1 MTTTLLNKVMTLELA
16 KELGQLLGSEQL
28 NEQEKRQYELSDRM
42 YKVLYP
48 NGKPNYKLTTEQFM
62 QLLFIQDE
70 LSMNQVLHITDG
82 GAVYLATSHDLRE
95 SSDTT
100 RLN

>member
-1 MTTTLLNKVMTLELA
+1 MTTAVLNKVMTLELA

-28 NEQEKRQYELSDRM
+28 NEQENIEAHEILMTWAS
-42 YKVLYP
+42 
-48 NGKPNYKLTTEQFM
+48 
-62 QLLFIQDE
+62 
-70 LSMNQVLHITDG
+70 SMNQVLHITDG

-95 SSDTT
+95 STDTT